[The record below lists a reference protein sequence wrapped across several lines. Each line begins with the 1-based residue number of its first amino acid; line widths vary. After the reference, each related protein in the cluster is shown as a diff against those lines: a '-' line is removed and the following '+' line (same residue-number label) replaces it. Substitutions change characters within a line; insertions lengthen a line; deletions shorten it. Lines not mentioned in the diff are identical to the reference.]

1 MIGKTKKE
9 YDLID
14 NFGEL
19 DFGMDNDD
27 RKEMDNIC
35 PIHLTEWNIVNAF
48 NVIND
53 NAPRSRLNKE
63 LFVVCA
69 EAFSYL
75 SQTLGLNAI
84 QSIVLAMLIEEGK

>member
-53 NAPRSRLNKE
+53 NAPRSR
-63 LFVVCA
+63 V
-69 EAFSYL
+69 
-75 SQTLGLNAI
+75 
-84 QSIVLAMLIEEGK
+84 

>member
-63 LFVVCA
+63 LFVGVDCANTIVCMNV
-69 EAFSYL
+69 
-75 SQTLGLNAI
+75 QTART
-84 QSIVLAMLIEEGK
+84 A